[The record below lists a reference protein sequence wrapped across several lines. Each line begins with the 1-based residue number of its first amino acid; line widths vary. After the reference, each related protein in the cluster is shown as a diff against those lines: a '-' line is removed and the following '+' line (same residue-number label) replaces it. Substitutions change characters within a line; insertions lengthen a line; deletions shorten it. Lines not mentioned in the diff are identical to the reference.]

1 MTTNGVNGFSQN
13 HVNRSRYFIP
23 NRHQTSARFQVFNFL
38 EQNKCQSTKN
48 ALKIELFKKKKLNF
62 IRIFLGFSYIYELI
76 GVLIFISYLMFIC
89 RCK

>member
-38 EQNKCQSTKN
+38 EQNKCQSTK
-48 ALKIELFKKKKLNF
+48 KCIEN
-62 IRIFLGFSYIYELI
+62 RII
-76 GVLIFISYLMFIC
+76 
-89 RCK
+89 